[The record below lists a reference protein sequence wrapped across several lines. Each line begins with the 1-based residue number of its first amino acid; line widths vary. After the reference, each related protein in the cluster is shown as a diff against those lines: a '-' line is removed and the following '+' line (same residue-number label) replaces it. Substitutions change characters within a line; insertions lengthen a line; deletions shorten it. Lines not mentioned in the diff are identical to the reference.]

1 MGAVEAGVAR
11 DCIDGRETFPSG
23 VPHSRQNF
31 VPSAFSVL
39 QVGQISIL
47 LLLFHANKKR
57 QTCPSAFLIVNS
69 KNYFG
74 VASQPTSSSVPR
86 FALIRHE

>member
-11 DCIDGRETFPSG
+11 DGIGGIDALPSG
-23 VPHSRQNF
+23 SPHSRQNF

-47 LLLFHANKKR
+47 LLLLRANKKR

-74 VASQPTSSSVPR
+74 VASQPTSSSVLR
-86 FALIRHE
+86 FALTRHG